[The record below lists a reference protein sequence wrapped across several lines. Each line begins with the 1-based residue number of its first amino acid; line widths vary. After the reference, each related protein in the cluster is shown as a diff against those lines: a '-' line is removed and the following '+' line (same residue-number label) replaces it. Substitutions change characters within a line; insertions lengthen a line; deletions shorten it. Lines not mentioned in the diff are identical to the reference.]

1 MTEPVDVRYLDNP
14 PWESASAVYVAALH
28 WIDRIKIP
36 QAIVEHEASRPG
48 PKRKIPYA
56 ALLFGAMYHLRLRR
70 PACLHLSAIAQE
82 LELLTKDQKVGLG
95 IRGRATTKNF
105 WLTQEC
111 LIRQLQRLTI
121 DEEPWVDP
129 DTGEVLEAKAFP
141 EDQLS
146 SFDVFINWVIA
157 AAIPDGLPS
166 PDGIAVD
173 GTGVEAYATRKW
185 PQRRKMRDSKENSK
199 SSKNAAKLTNAAK
212 QQEWGSADSDAR
224 MGYKTPTEN
233 HPNEMFFGYEA
244 HFGVD
249 ATPKGSIEAP
259 RVIRSFVFVPAG
271 SSKAAAGLSAV
282 DIAIKTAEAR
292 NRLTTVYAD
301 RGYSMLAAV
310 NWQLRLWS
318 RGLRQVMDLAKNQR
332 GERSSPHPCT
342 VFIDGGLFTS
352 ALPQTLRDLPSPS
365 EPNIG
370 ERESRERAKHIDE
383 RSHYAYRPL
392 GARNP
397 ENGHQRFKG
406 PVNSNKLCCPNHPE
420 TTRLANLN
428 PETTCTTGSDCG
440 CKGTFTITPD
450 EYARESQWPLFGT
463 TAWRELYGSRNAV
476 ESFNADV
483 RTNKL
488 SWRRGYVK
496 AFTRSRNAL
505 LLSLSLASLNFRII
519 RDWCFRRRAQD
530 LWGGEVWDFG
540 PEPKKTRQ
548 RRTKPLIE
556 P

>member
-14 PWESASAVYVAALH
+14 PWESASAVYAATLH

-36 QAIVEHEASRPG
+36 QAIVDHEASRPG
-48 PKRKIPYA
+48 PKRKIPYT

-82 LELLTKDQKVGLG
+82 LELLTKDQKAGLG
-95 IRGRATTKNF
+95 IRGRATTKNV

-111 LIRQLQRLTI
+111 LIRQLQQLTM

-129 DTGEVLEAKAFP
+129 ATGEVLEADAFP
-141 EDQLS
+141 KDQQS

-166 PDGIAVD
+166 PEGIAVD

-185 PQRRKMRDSKENSK
+185 PQHRKMRHSKEKPK
-199 SSKNAAKLTNAAK
+199 SGNGLAKSANAAKK
-212 QQEWGSADSDAR
+212 QEWISADSSAR

-249 ATPKGSIEAP
+249 ATPKGFIDAP

-282 DIAIKTAEAR
+282 DNAMKTAGER

-310 NWQLRLWS
+310 NWQLPLWS

-332 GERSSPHPCT
+332 GERPSPHLGT

-352 ALPQTLRDLPSPS
+352 ALPQILRELPSPS
-365 EPNIG
+365 EANS
-370 ERESRERAKHIDE
+370 ELEKSDRAKRIDE
-383 RSHYAYRPL
+383 RSHFAYRPL

-406 PVNSNKLCCPNHPE
+406 PVNSNKLFCPKHPE
-420 TTRLANLN
+420 SVRLAYDN
-428 PETTCTTGSDCG
+428 PETTCTSESDCG
-440 CKGTFTITPD
+440 CKGSVTLTPD

-463 TAWRELYGSRNAV
+463 TAWCELYGARNAV

-505 LLSLSLASLNFRII
+505 LLALSLASLNFRII
-519 RDWCFRRRAQD
+519 RDWCFQRRTQD
-530 LWGGEVWDFG
+530 LWGGEEWDFG
-540 PEPKKTRQ
+540 PEPKKSRQ
-548 RRTKPLIE
+548 RRTKPLTE